1 MSFMSIKA
9 LEYNIGIRKPT
20 LGKILRFVVL
30 KLCGG
35 IIVTEMKLLKPFPQK
50 IYTCN
55 NHEAIYKIVTLD
67 KLRALSLTYHS

>member
-20 LGKILRFVVL
+20 LGKIRRFVVL

-35 IIVTEMKLLKPFPQK
+35 IIVKNKTAKTLFCRI
-50 IYTCN
+50 IYT
-55 NHEAIYKIVTLD
+55 
-67 KLRALSLTYHS
+67 

>member
-50 IYTCN
+50 YIHVIIMKPY
-55 NHEAIYKIVTLD
+55 IK
-67 KLRALSLTYHS
+67 SLH